1 MGDPQHR
8 STKRAWDP
16 GVTRRRFLEL
26 SVAGAVAARA
36 AGLQAAPGAEETR
49 VNGIPY
55 RTLGRTGEKVSLV
68 GLGGFHLGH
77 QHDERESI
85 SIIRTAIDSGIN
97 FMDNCWD
104 YNDGKSEER
113 MGKALRDGYRQKVF
127 LMTKI
132 DGRTRQSAARQ
143 LDESLR
149 RLQTDHLDLLQ
160 FHETIRMTDP
170 DHVFAPGGALEAVLA
185 AKQAGKVRYIG
196 FTGHKSPDIHLH
208 MLETAAAH
216 GFAFDTV
223 QMPLNVV
230 DAHAEGFVKRVLP
243 AAVAR
248 RIGVLGMK
256 PLTGEGK
263 ILDRVTPFE
272 ALHFAM
278 NLPVSVV
285 ITGCDSVAIVR
296 QAVDAAKSFRPWS
309 DAQVAAVLAK
319 SAPLAR
325 EAKKYE
331 LYKHSEHFDSTAKH
345 PEWLGLG

>member
-1 MGDPQHR
+1 MGELQHR
-8 STKRAWDP
+8 WIGRAADP

-26 SVAGAVAARA
+26 SAAGAVAARA
-36 AGLQAAPGAEETR
+36 AGLQAAAEETR

-77 QHDERESI
+77 PHDERVSI
-85 SIIRTAIDSGIN
+85 SIVRTAIDSGIN

-170 DHVFAPGGALEAVLA
+170 DHVFAAGGALEAVLA

-216 GFAFDTV
+216 DFTFDTV

-230 DAHAEGFVKRVLP
+230 DAHTEGFVKRVLP
-243 AAVAR
+243 VAVAR
-248 RIGVLGMK
+248 KVGVLGMK

-263 ILDRVTPFE
+263 ILDRVPPFE
-272 ALHFAM
+272 ALHYAM

-296 QAVDAAKSFRPWS
+296 QAVDAAKSFRPLS
-309 DAQVAAVLAK
+309 EAQVAAVLAK

-325 EAKKYE
+325 EAKFE
-331 LYKHSEHFDSTAKH
+331 LYKTSEHFDSTAKH